1 MKVCSSQLPPC
12 LPRRH
17 APIGGDGTFDK
28 PRRPRD
34 RINAANDQKASQ
46 ITPSFF
52 FGDSWVNG
60 TMVQSLDS
68 TRFTMVREIAKAGRN
83 RGKVNLMWDN
93 TSRCYVS
100 AKIMPNWWIGS
111 CHSEFI
117 GNHPGEIELPW
128 QDIGCIRFLNSIGYP
143 LACQLLGV
151 YRDEDHTMVVTSY
164 ATEGDLFMWLSRPQA
179 PPPGPGREE
188 LIRPLVMQ
196 LFLGVQKLHDLGI
209 VHRDISLE
217 NVLIS
222 KPCSGNQ
229 DAPPGNPKNFLQ
241 LRIIDFAMAATQ
253 RYFSHFSGS
262 KRAYRAPESHA
273 EASNHVDGFLSDS
286 FAIGVV
292 LYCALVSD
300 YPWLSTAPGED
311 KCFECI
317 RQHGFRFYL
326 KKRTL
331 RIEPDTT
338 VASVLSE
345 PAICL
350 LEGLLQI
357 DPAKRLSLGETAWR
371 LGGCQRRSVWDEAW
385 LQQSNEQSHGRNRV
399 PEASAGR

>member
-1 MKVCSSQLPPC
+1 MLSNAYSPL
-12 LPRRH
+12 
-17 APIGGDGTFDK
+17 DK

-34 RINAANDQKASQ
+34 RNNAAKAEKASQ
-46 ITPSFF
+46 TTPSSSSIL
-52 FGDSWVNG
+52 DSWING
-60 TMVQSLDS
+60 TMVQTLDS

-83 RGKVNLMWDN
+83 RGKVNLVWDN

-111 CHSEFI
+111 CHSEFL
-117 GNHPGEIELPW
+117 GNHPSEIELPW
-128 QDIGCIRFLNSIGYP
+128 QDIGCTRFLNSIGYP

-188 LIRPLVMQ
+188 LIRPLAMQ

-222 KPCSGNQ
+222 KPGSGNQ
-229 DAPPGNPKNFLQ
+229 DAPPGSPDFLQ

-253 RYFSHFSGS
+253 RYFSHFPGS
-262 KRAYRAPESHA
+262 KRAYRAPETHAVAA
-273 EASNHVDGFLSDS
+273 EAPKHVDGFLSDS

-292 LYCALVSD
+292 LYSALVND

-331 RIEPDTT
+331 REEPGTT
-338 VASVLSE
+338 VTSVLSE

-350 LEGLLQI
+350 LEGLLQF

-371 LGGCQRRSVWDEAW
+371 SGGCQRRSVWDEAW
-385 LQQSNEQSHGRNRV
+385 LQQSNEQGHSWNRS
-399 PEASAGR
+399 PGASAGC